1 MIKVRHA
8 KTTIENEE
16 GMNHLWIQIAP
27 IGQVDNVRIQISLP
41 IGIHR
46 TRNLNGFDEDST
58 GEISILNPRIAND
71 IYIEIFTR
79 EPVTCGE
86 KTINVAF
93 CYKDEVGRVTR
104 VEHFVTL
111 MVVSE
116 EEIDSISTDEEV
128 VGKIKELRQQFGSS
142 DVQEYIEHTP
152 TKIIRIDPKHVSEW
166 EKKYRIE
173 GIIQ

>member
-8 KTTIENEE
+8 KTAIENEE

-27 IGQVDNVRIQISLP
+27 IGQVENVRIQISLP

-46 TRNLNGFDEDST
+46 TRSVNGVDEDST
-58 GEISILNPRIAND
+58 GEIFILNPRVAND
-71 IYIEIFTR
+71 VFIEIFTR
-79 EPVTCGE
+79 EPVTCE
-86 KTINVAF
+86 KKTINVAIS
-93 CYKDEVGRVTR
+93 YKDEVGRVTR
-104 VEHFVTL
+104 VEHFVPL

-128 VGKIKELRQQFGSS
+128 VEKIKELRQQFESS
-142 DVQEYIEHTP
+142 DAQEYIELTP
-152 TKIIRIDPKHVSEW
+152 MKIIRIEHHISEW

-173 GIIQ
+173 GTIQ

>member
-8 KTTIENEE
+8 KTALENEE

-27 IGQVDNVRIQISLP
+27 IGQVENVRIQISLP

-46 TRNLNGFDEDST
+46 NRSLNSVDEDIT
-58 GEISILNPRIAND
+58 GEISILNPRVANEVF
-71 IYIEIFTR
+71 IEIFTR

-86 KTINVAF
+86 KTINVAL
-93 CYKDEVGRVTR
+93 CYTDEVGRCTR
-104 VEHFVTL
+104 VEYFVPL

-116 EEIDSISTDEEV
+116 EQIDSINTDEEV
-128 VGKIKELRQQFGSS
+128 VEKIKELRLQFEKNN
-142 DVQEYIEHTP
+142 VQEYNEYMPMKLTRIEH
-152 TKIIRIDPKHVSEW
+152 HVSEW

-173 GIIQ
+173 GRI